1 VSLRCLLVANR
12 GEIACRILR
21 TARHLGF
28 RTVAVFSDADAQA
41 PHVRLADAAL
51 RIGPAPAAQ
60 SYLDIQAL
68 LKAAQLGQADAV
80 HPGYGFLSERADF
93 AQACTD
99 AGLVFVGPPAAAIRA
114 MGDKI
119 GAKRRMLAAGVPC
132 VPGFHEDDASDE
144 RLIAQA
150 QALGVPLLVKAAAGG
165 GGRGI
170 RRVDG
175 LAELPAALLSARR
188 EAQAAFGDGRLLL
201 ERLVEDARHIEVQ
214 VFADAHGEVVHLG
227 ERDCTAQR
235 RRQKVLEEAPSPAID
250 EALRERLC
258 TSAIAAAKA
267 VGYCGAGTVEFV
279 VDRQGRHHFLEMN
292 TRLQVEHPVT
302 ECLTGIDLVEWQ
314 LRVADG
320 EPLPL
325 RQHEV
330 RMQGH
335 AIEARLVVEDPYDG
349 WKPQAGPVLGWRP
362 EDAGLRVDHGLR
374 AGDRITPHYDAMVAK
389 FVAHGRTRAD
399 ATRRLARA
407 LEDAVLFGPPTNGR
421 FLRDLLRH
429 PAFASGDLTTTRI
442 DEWAAC
448 GEAILQRPDPPDW
461 AWRVAAAAWAGPDA
475 RRPPGLDAYDLVL
488 CCQQASRTQR
498 MPLPDTTVVAWDD
511 GWLSCRDGPL
521 TRRLPALKTPDAV
534 HLAID
539 GACFVFSEPSPH
551 PRRATATDPARACS
565 PLAGAVAQ
573 VLVAPG
579 DAVRTGQ
586 PLASVEAMKMETWVH
601 AGADGRVL
609 AVHAQPGAAVA
620 AGTLLVELE
629 VLQP

>member
-21 TARHLGF
+21 TASRLGY

-41 PHVRLADAAL
+41 PHVRMADVAL
-51 RIGPAPAAQ
+51 RIGPAAAAQ
-60 SYLDIQAL
+60 SYLDIQGL
-68 LKAAQLGQADAV
+68 LRAAHLGQADAV

-132 VPGFHEDDASDE
+132 VTGFHDDDASDE
-144 RLIAQA
+144 QLVAQA

-170 RRVDG
+170 RRVDA

-201 ERLVEDARHIEVQ
+201 EQLVEDARHIEVQ
-214 VFADAHGEVVHLG
+214 VFADAHGQVVHLG

-235 RRQKVLEEAPSPAID
+235 RRQKVLEEAPSPWID
-250 EALRERLC
+250 DALRERMGA
-258 TSAIAAAKA
+258 SAIAAARA

-279 VDRQGRHHFLEMN
+279 VDRQGQHHFLEMN

-302 ECLTGIDLVEWQ
+302 ECLTGVDLVEWQ

-325 RQHEV
+325 RQHELPI
-330 RMQGH
+330 QGH

-349 WKPQAGPVLGWRP
+349 WKPQSGRVLGWRP

-374 AGDRITPHYDAMVAK
+374 TGDLITPHYDAMVAK
-389 FVAHGRTRAD
+389 FVAHGRNRAD
-399 ATRRLARA
+399 ATRRLVRA
-407 LEDAVLFGPPTNGR
+407 LEDAVLFGPTTNGR
-421 FLRDLLRH
+421 FLRDLLLH

-442 DEWAAC
+442 DEWAAS

-475 RRPPGLDAYDLVL
+475 GRPPGLDAYDLTL
-488 CCQQASRTQR
+488 CCQQASRTMR
-498 MPLPDTTVVAWDD
+498 MPLPDTSIVAWDE
-511 GWLSCRDGPL
+511 GWLACRDGPL
-521 TRRLPALKTPDAV
+521 TRRLPALRTDDAV

-539 GACFVFSEPSPH
+539 GACFAFAEPSPH
-551 PRRATATDPARACS
+551 PRRATATDPSRACS

-579 DAVRTGQ
+579 DSVQAGQ
-586 PLASVEAMKMETWVH
+586 AMASVEAMKMETWVH
-601 AGADGRVL
+601 AGAAGRVL
-609 AVHAQPGAAVA
+609 AVHAQPGTAVA
-620 AGTLLVELE
+620 AGTLIVELE
-629 VLQP
+629 VLPP